1 MKKFIFFIFLAV
13 PVLIYGFSLNLTANP
28 VFLLKNYTVTITMT
42 ASPLFEPSDARLLLY
57 DYSSNS
63 TQTLY
68 NPSVSSNEYI
78 WNYTVTDYSDYRA
91 IGMVI
96 TPEGTYLSNVA
107 TFTSNIPAASVE
119 STIVY
124 VPFISNYMPSV
135 FSQITNIGSKML
147 TFTAFSSPS
156 GLTISPD
163 TGQISPDQ
171 YENVKITP
179 SGVFLPG
186 KSYTLDAIAST
197 NDPRS
202 GMSEYLLS
210 RFLIG
215 PDGLLVTPV
224 HVSSTTVSVG
234 SSVEFYFSI
243 YHSDDLSI
251 SYVYVTW
258 ITPGRSQTFS
268 LSASGNDFA
277 SILNITSAG
286 TYTLSQIIVG
296 YNYKGQIL
304 QMVLSPS
311 INVNAINSSNSMNI
325 ELVNGTNEAIISVS
339 STSTPYVVVNDGPI
353 VKTIQMVK
361 TNQLWTGT
369 YDYTNQPG
377 IVNVNAEFPNAP
389 SISQTFTKYEIHGM
403 TNIYLSDNGW
413 ITIPSNAF
421 PSGALVAV
429 YTGTF
434 SPQNTYVGYS
444 TFNQI
449 SDSVS
454 VSSNVTPAAS
464 FTYNLYFSS
473 QLVNGLFGNVR
484 VYALEGGKWTLSSIL
499 PNVGMEIAAFSAM
512 GGTYALGMTTQIQPG
527 TSPSVLSFYA
537 DPSNAIGPRNIQFFL
552 TVNKDCYYK
561 IYIYDMRGRIV
572 GSQSGS
578 AIKIIGNLIYT
589 LDTTSISNGM
599 YVAVV
604 GVGSSPNA
612 FTQSKTISFVVSR

>member
-13 PVLIYGFSLNLTANP
+13 PVLIYGVSLNLTVNP
-28 VFLLKNYTVTITMT
+28 VFLLKNYTVTLTMT
-42 ASPLFEPSDARLLLY
+42 ASPLFDPSNVRLLLY

-68 NPSVSSNEYI
+68 NPSVSSNEYV

-91 IGMVI
+91 VGMVI
-96 TPEGTYLSNVA
+96 TSDGTYLSNVA

-119 STIVY
+119 STIVS

-135 FSQITNIGSKML
+135 FSEITNIGSKIL

-156 GLTISPD
+156 GLTISPNA
-163 TGQISPDQ
+163 GQIGPDQ
-171 YENVKITP
+171 YETVKITP

-186 KSYTLDAIAST
+186 NYYTLDAMIST

-210 RFLIG
+210 RFLMG
-215 PDGLLVTPV
+215 PDGLVVTPV
-224 HVSSTTVSVG
+224 QVSSTSVSVG
-234 SSVEFYFSI
+234 SNVEFYFSI
-243 YHSDDLSI
+243 YHSNDVAI
-251 SYVYVTW
+251 SYVYATW
-258 ITPGRSQTFS
+258 ITPGQSQTFS
-268 LSASGNDFA
+268 LSSSGNDFA
-277 SILNITSAG
+277 STINITSAG

-296 YNYKGQIL
+296 YSYKGQIL
-304 QMVLSPS
+304 QMVFSP
-311 INVNAINSSNSMNI
+311 AIRVSATNSPNSMNI
-325 ELVNGTNEAIISVS
+325 ELVNGTNQSIISVS
-339 STSTPYVVVNDGPI
+339 SNSTPSVI
-353 VKTIQMVK
+353 VKDGSIIQTIQMIK
-361 TNQLWTGT
+361 TGQFWTGT
-369 YDYTNQPG
+369 YNYTNLPG
-377 IVNVNAEFPNAP
+377 IVSVNAEFSNAP
-389 SISQTFTKYEIHGM
+389 SISQAFTKYEINGS

-421 PSGALVAV
+421 PSGAIVAV

-434 SPQNTYVGYS
+434 SPQNNYVGYS

-454 VSSNVTPAAS
+454 LSSSVTPIAS

-484 VYALEGGKWTLSSIL
+484 VYTKTGQTWTLSPII
-499 PNVGMEIAAFSAM
+499 PNVGMEIATFSAM

-527 TSPSVLSFYA
+527 TSPSILSFYA
-537 DPSNAIGPRNIQFFL
+537 NPSNAVGPHSVQFFL

-561 IYIYDMRGRIV
+561 IYVYDMRGRIV

-578 AIKIIGNLIYT
+578 VVKIIGNLIYT
-589 LDTTSISNGM
+589 LDTSSISNGM

-604 GVGSSPNA
+604 GVGSLPNV
-612 FTQSKTISFVVSR
+612 FTQSKAISFVVSR